1 MGEKKGIFSRI
12 GKVIT
17 SLSIGAVSLS
27 SVAPE
32 VQVEATT
39 NYSNDGKE
47 TNITQVNKQEYSFP
61 DVKEQWAKES
71 VRWGVEEKIVKG
83 YPDGTFRPK
92 EQVTES
98 EFVKMMAGYVKIL
111 DVENLKQIEGEHW
124 AKEVYD
130 VLAKYDIPLG
140 GYNSDKI
147 KNTGLSRGQLARI
160 VAAKNGFNLDETQ
173 AIYYLYENN
182 ISTGTK
188 SGRLDL
194 ESYDK
199 DKALYRAEAVAF
211 LSRLEDHGITTFKGQ
226 KSTIEAREIG
236 GIKGVPKDNTVI
248 TDEDFKKLAEEKG
261 IKPDE
266 KNNSSYDFANKV
278 ADKHG
283 LKVDDS
289 GEVDTGFELREKS
302 TNRTIISY
310 YPHSVGFDLCFN
322 DYKENKPLIIDL
334 LKSTGRFID
343 SDIKEVINIIEEKYM
358 KTNQLNNYYDFGKY
372 GCVEPAGGYGEMT
385 LSFGFSNWE

>member
-1 MGEKKGIFSRI
+1 MNEKKGLFSRI

-17 SLSIGAVSLS
+17 SLSIGAVTIS
-27 SVAPE
+27 SVAPG

-39 NYSNDGKE
+39 FNNDGKE

-61 DVKEQWAKES
+61 DVTEQWAKES

-98 EFVKMMAGYVKIL
+98 EFVKMMAGYVKVL

-140 GYNSDKI
+140 GYTSDKI

-182 ISTGTK
+182 ISMGTIT
-188 SGRLDL
+188 GRLDL

-211 LSRLEDHGITTFKGQ
+211 LRRLEDHGITTFKGQ
-226 KSTIEAREIG
+226 KSNIAPSEIG
-236 GIKGVPKDNTVI
+236 GIKGVPKNDTVI
-248 TDEDFKKLAEEKG
+248 TDEDFKKLAKEKG
-261 IKPDE
+261 IKPVE
-266 KNNSSYDFANKV
+266 KNTSSYDFANKV

-283 LKVDDS
+283 LKVDD
-289 GEVDTGFELREKS
+289 GGDPGTGFELKDKN
-302 TNRTIISY
+302 TNDSIISY
-310 YPHSVGFDLCFN
+310 TDDSVGFNIHFD
-322 DYKENKPLIIDL
+322 DYKENKTLITDL
-334 LKSTGRFID
+334 LKSTGRFTD
-343 SDIKEVINIIEEKYM
+343 SDIKEVINIIEVKHM
-358 KTNQLNNYYDFGKY
+358 KDKVPQYYDFGKY

-385 LSFGFSNWE
+385 LRFGFSNWE